1 MPQNLVPTY
10 SFSSTI
16 DGIHEPQL
24 YVSSYLANS
33 KQKYLIKVDNV
44 VNITDIKACWTTR
57 LSVASSASLNK
68 NICAFLNHIYY
79 DSCTLKEN
87 IFTGHIYP
95 VFQSHM
101 EA

>member
-1 MPQNLVPTY
+1 M
-10 SFSSTI
+10 
-16 DGIHEPQL
+16 DGIREPQL

-33 KQKYLIKVDNV
+33 KQKYLIKVENP
-44 VNITDIKACWTTR
+44 VNITDIKACWTAR
-57 LSVASSASLNK
+57 LSVESSASLNE
-68 NICAFLNHIYY
+68 NICAFLNHIYI
-79 DSCTLKEN
+79 TKEN